1 MTSHAG
7 PTISKEHRDTS
18 SAFGRCLWMVLQRRL
33 EGWDPSWRDNI
44 GGLQSR
50 ERLSRRQH
58 GDRFSNDEIFEGL
71 LLSVLSGNTQWA
83 TVERIQPDL
92 AEPFEGF
99 SLASYAARSDGDIAA
114 LVPWFSERKAGSTG
128 LKAGLVRL
136 RDTAALL
143 DRYAREHGSAEAYF
157 RDALE
162 DAGGQPEDLAVAIG
176 SSKRWKLPGF
186 GIALAAEAMRNI
198 GFDVCKPDRH
208 VLRAM
213 GAWKLVEFGSWSEL
227 SEFTAPKAKPDE
239 LLQTMNAVR
248 SLAETNAAST
258 SYATS
263 VIWTA
268 GATSGAR
275 LTNAEL
281 ASIAGACA
289 GD

>member
-1 MTSHAG
+1 MTNQAG
-7 PTISKEHRDTS
+7 TTISPRHRDAR
-18 SAFGRCLWMVLQRRL
+18 SAFQRCLWVGLQRRL
-33 EGWDPSWRDNI
+33 DAWDPTWRDRI
-44 GGLQSR
+44 GGPKSR
-50 ERLSRRQH
+50 ERLSRRQR
-58 GDRFSNDEIFEGL
+58 GGRFSDDEIFEGL
-71 LLSVLSGNTQWA
+71 LLSILSGNTQWA
-83 TVERIQPDL
+83 TVERIEPEL
-92 AEPFEGF
+92 VEPFEGF
-99 SLASYAARSDGDIAA
+99 SLAAYAARSDGDIAA
-114 LVPWFSERKAGSTG
+114 LVPWLSARKAGSTG

-198 GFDVCKPDRH
+198 GFDLCKPDRH
-208 VLRAM
+208 VLRAK
-213 GAWKLVEFGSWSEL
+213 GAWKLVELGSWPEL
-227 SEFTAPKAKPDE
+227 SEFTAPKAKPDQ
-239 LLQTMNAVR
+239 LLHTMNAVR
-248 SLAETNAAST
+248 AFAETNAVST

-275 LTNAEL
+275 LTNAQL

-289 GD
+289 NH